1 MITINNKN
9 VLPDIFLSFQ
19 KTFQELETTLAN
31 ATADNLSP
39 KMTGCI
45 NNCFPYIKSALSD
58 ICVGVKALG
67 DKLGVLGGDSFVLL
81 KQQSDKLVPAT
92 GNWFNA
98 VASYNDCAT
107 LLQQTRDYVKLFNNA
122 LNDFS
127 RATTHL
133 YGDAKIR
140 LGEQFDNMEN
150 SMVSFFRMAKIK
162 IVAGLV
168 DLVIATACAMQYL
181 GLANN
186 LYSDSLL
193 DTNSSVNK
201 LACHQA
207 VNSIVVDF
215 DDAKNLALKMFN

>member
-107 LLQQTRDYVKLFNNA
+107 LLQQTRDYVKLFNNV

-168 DLVIATACAMQYL
+168 DLTIAIAYSLQYL
-181 GLANN
+181 GLQNGIYTNN
-186 LYSDSLL
+186 LLNQDYTL
-193 DTNSSVNK
+193 NK
-201 LACHQA
+201 PSCHQA
-207 VNSIVVDF
+207 VNAIVVDF